1 MIAKGRLKKV
11 ENSTLGPEPHSPLKI
26 PKNKQIFA
34 SSDARFCSNM
44 HNNGCDTNN
53 FGQNTH
59 NSSLDI
65 RVATN
70 SEFWPNTEYI
80 RFWKFNEN
88 WIINFLKIDWIR
100 IVLFGLN
107 YSNTECWRLIDAHC
121 HKLNLWLKEKRRIW
135 FFIFVAIWSFFLH
148 FLYKFCIMKI
158 L

>member
-11 ENSTLGPEPHSPLKI
+11 ENSTLGPPFTIEI
-26 PKNKQIFA
+26 PQNKQIFA

-80 RFWKFNEN
+80 RFWKFNEY
-88 WIINFLKIDWIR
+88 R
-100 IVLFGLN
+100 IPNNSFFEN
-107 YSNTECWRLIDAHC
+107 KTNTEYI
-121 HKLNLWLKEKRRIW
+121 
-135 FFIFVAIWSFFLH
+135 
-148 FLYKFCIMKI
+148 
-158 L
+158 